1 MKRRDF
7 VFQSGL
13 AAAALTPGIW
23 SGNRLLA
30 MSESPLCGW
39 KIQWRQDTATKLYL
53 AATCDERPLAVADES
68 GLLVAFCRL
77 ASETPGQST
86 WLDAKRPGGEHGPLR
101 IELRHELRNSG
112 SNNGRDLLE
121 AVLTLE
127 NRSAKPQTV
136 IVGCATSIQP
146 TPDWSKQNLHLPLAA
161 SIGFDV
167 MGEIASA
174 PHKEAQWRLGNKDFV
189 AHYLEPQA
197 SDPAVRKPL
206 ARLLVP
212 LVDVYHPGVKH
223 RVSLMA
229 GPDRARRFAT
239 HKDPNGCRGWTA
251 QTVFTLAPG
260 QKLED
265 RCYLLI
271 HGGDADKA
279 WDVFHRVAHRDAW
292 PAIDWLAAVKAHY
305 YDFLSASDPEGHRG
319 DGYDAAVPH
328 FREFRVGLATQHGY
342 YPGYGDYI
350 HPDRPRWLAMQ
361 NDKHGPVEMSF
372 DKIRG
377 RIEATRQTG
386 AKAAIYMHLVGLDDS
401 SKKFFPKLSDARLV
415 GRDGQPIKY
424 YWSGCDVPGNLWQMS
439 MAAPEWRDHLL
450 QQARWIMEILK
461 PDAIVIDETF
471 AGLGYDEHPRRRG
484 PLSAHAIDFFKKM
497 RTLVLSF
504 GQDRAL
510 LTSDCGMSGFALW
523 ADGEAGDHAYP
534 PLLGDP
540 AYRREPVC
548 YRAVLGQKPWIP
560 CAWNYTK
567 FWEAQ
572 MDLARK
578 ASAGVGLTNG
588 WIEYTGLHRLPPEV
602 RTKMIADIATLFPGK
617 TITGPN

>member
-174 PHKEAQWRLGNKDFV
+174 PHKEAQWRLGSKDFV

-386 AKAAIYMHLVGLDDS
+386 AKAAIYMHLVGLDDCHYYAAAELEQAES
-401 SKKFFPKLSDARLV
+401 DIPQEAFKIMLSHSPELYKEAAQAGYPLYISGHTHGGQICLPGGIALV
-415 GRDGQPIKY
+415 RSAAIPAKMIK
-424 YWSGCDVPGNLWQMS
+424 
-439 MAAPEWRDHLL
+439 
-450 QQARWIMEILK
+450 
-461 PDAIVIDETF
+461 
-471 AGLGYDEHPRRRG
+471 
-484 PLSAHAIDFFKKM
+484 
-497 RTLVLSF
+497 
-504 GQDRAL
+504 
-510 LTSDCGMSGFALW
+510 GM
-523 ADGEAGDHAYP
+523 
-534 PLLGDP
+534 
-540 AYRREPVC
+540 
-548 YRAVLGQKPWIP
+548 
-560 CAWNYTK
+560 WNYRTM
-567 FWEAQ
+567 Q
-572 MDLARK
+572 GYT
-578 ASAGVGLTNG
+578 SQGVGVSG
-588 WIEYTGLHRLPPEV
+588 GVKARFFCPPEV
-602 RTKMIADIATLFPGK
+602 VVITLKKGY
-617 TITGPN
+617 